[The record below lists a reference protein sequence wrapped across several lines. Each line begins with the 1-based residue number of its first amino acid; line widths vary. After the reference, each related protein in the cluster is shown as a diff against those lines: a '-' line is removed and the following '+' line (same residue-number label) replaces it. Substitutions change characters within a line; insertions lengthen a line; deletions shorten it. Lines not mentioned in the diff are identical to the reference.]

1 MTEVFTKYGGGES
14 QPKDKKAPA
23 CIVRHPEAGG
33 QCEREAVGE
42 VWALPFC
49 EVHGR
54 EAELSY
60 KEGIQE
66 TVAFGLDKLNDG
78 GEYVMPRP
86 ILEVLKSVE
95 YPRNR
100 DHESVEAAMR
110 EAYPPEKL
118 ADNIDP
124 DTLRHDYEEPS
135 TNPVD
140 WWTDARYK
148 VLRFMDEAYE
158 DCHLELLRDLELIRE
173 RATVQL
179 LLAERDMD
187 ERWVRPRLEAKE
199 ATKKAS

>member
-1 MTEVFTKYGGGES
+1 MTEVFSRYGNGE
-14 QPKDKKAPA
+14 PRPDHKKAPA
-23 CIVRHPEAGG
+23 CIVRHSEAGG

-49 EVHGR
+49 EVHGK

-78 GEYVMPRP
+78 GEYVLPRP

-95 YPRNR
+95 YPMSR
-100 DHESVEAAMR
+100 DHEAVEEAMR

-124 DTLRHDYEEPS
+124 DTLRYDYEEQS
-135 TNPVD
+135 LNPVD
-140 WWTDARYK
+140 WWTGARYK
-148 VLRFMDEAYE
+148 VLSFMHEAYE
-158 DCHLELLRDLELIRE
+158 DCYVELLRDLELIRE

-187 ERWVRPRLEAKE
+187 ERWLRPRLEAKE
-199 ATKKAS
+199 ADKKAS